1 MQQREGST
9 KYDLPLQ
16 RETVMALLIKA
27 LTKAQPSKQE
37 KVLWFILSGEEGK
50 LLAHLT
56 HCTDG

>member
-37 KVLWFILSGEEGK
+37 KVRSYYRERREN
-50 LLAHLT
+50 
-56 HCTDG
+56 C

>member
-37 KVLWFILSGEEGK
+37 KVRSYYR
-50 LLAHLT
+50 
-56 HCTDG
+56 